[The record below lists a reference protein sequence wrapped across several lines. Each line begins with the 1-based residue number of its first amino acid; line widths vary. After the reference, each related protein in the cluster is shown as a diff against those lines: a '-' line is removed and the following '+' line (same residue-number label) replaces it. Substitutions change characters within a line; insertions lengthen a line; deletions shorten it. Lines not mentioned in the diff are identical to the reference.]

1 MDNDDDLLIF
11 SSISASRV
19 RDARGRY
26 DQDNM
31 RNEGATTWGAT
42 RRIRLVAQYIARNPP
57 SAERSTFTLPDPRFD
72 TSTDEMKRAGV
83 TVRKQQANT
92 QATVADKAR
101 KIAEQVAKRGAT
113 AAPPGERPAK
123 TARGTGG
130 GNLPGL
136 TQTGTQEPPTSPP
149 TEGRQS
155 GGLFVTPSPGS

>member
-11 SSISASRV
+11 SSTSAGRV

-26 DQDNM
+26 DQNSM

-42 RRIRLVAQYIARNPP
+42 RQIRLVAQYIARNPP
-57 SAERSTFTLPDPRFD
+57 SAEMSPFTLPDPRFD
-72 TSTDEMKRAGV
+72 TSTDEQKRAGV
-83 TVRKQQANT
+83 TVRRQQART
-92 QATVADKAR
+92 QATVAGKAR
-101 KIAEQVAKRGAT
+101 KIAEQAAKRGPT

-123 TARGTGG
+123 TARGAGG
-130 GNLPGL
+130 GNLSGA
-136 TQTGTQEPPTSPP
+136 TETETREPPRSPP